1 MENDVL
7 LLVILVFII
16 FGIFMYILDKENTAK
31 INKKLYGK
39 LEDYPKE
46 DLSFREVQEKREE
59 NFKQALREHGM
70 PVLGDEKE
78 EELVTKVDKNDM
90 LNIFIK
96 LVLGSFA
103 IITFFILFSES
114 LESDKTIILGGVNT
128 NIPIYI
134 IIASIPIVGFL
145 IYLNYKLENLIL
157 DLLKLIFIFLLRI
170 ALFCLFLF
178 CLYSVIAN
186 IIHFNIF
193 MAILWT
199 LGAIVSFFIF
209 MFSIQ

>member
-1 MENDVL
+1 MDSDVGVSIVKVL
-7 LLVILVFII
+7 II
-16 FGIFMYILDKENTAK
+16 GTFVAWLIIRNNKKDKETEKSTQNLK
-31 INKKLYGK
+31 YV
-39 LEDYPKE
+39 
-46 DLSFREVQEKREE
+46 SFGEIQEKREKS
-59 NFKQALREHGM
+59 FKKALKEHEM

-78 EELVTKVDKNDM
+78 ELITKVDKSDM
-90 LNIFIK
+90 LNVFIK

-103 IITFFILFSES
+103 LATFFVLFSES

-128 NIPIYI
+128 GIPIYI

-157 DLLKLIFIFLLRI
+157 DLLKLTFIFLLRI

-178 CLYSVIAN
+178 CLYSILAH
-186 IIHFNIF
+186 IIHFNIW
-193 MAILWT
+193 MAIVWT
-199 LGAIVSFFIF
+199 FGAIVSFFIF

>member
-1 MENDVL
+1 MDNEVL

-39 LEDYPKE
+39 LEDYTKE
-46 DLSFREVQEKREE
+46 DLSFREAQEKREE
-59 NFKQALREHGM
+59 SFKQALREHGM
-70 PVLGDEKE
+70 PVLGDKKE
-78 EELVTKVDKNDM
+78 ELITKVDKSDM
-90 LNIFIK
+90 LNVFIK

-103 IITFFILFSES
+103 LATFFVLFSES

-128 NIPIYI
+128 GIPIYI

-157 DLLKLIFIFLLRI
+157 DLLKLTFIFLLRI
-170 ALFCLFLF
+170 TLFCLFLF
-178 CLYSVIAN
+178 CLYSILAH
-186 IIHFNIF
+186 IIHFNIW
-193 MAILWT
+193 MAIVWT
-199 LGAIVSFFIF
+199 FGAIISFFIF